1 MNYFER
7 RRQQKSFE
15 FCIKQ
20 AMAVLKITKEEAAK
34 RVRRVSEMECLKD
47 LGTPDKR
54 EYQVAVDIIMQI
66 PSDKPVT
73 VATMREVTDA
83 NIKSK

>member
-1 MNYFER
+1 MNFFER

-20 AMAVLKITKEEAAK
+20 AMTVLKISKDEAGK
-34 RVRRVSEMECLKD
+34 RVRRVAEMEWLKE

-73 VATMREVTDA
+73 VETMREVTDA

>member
-7 RRQQKSFE
+7 RRNQKSFE

-20 AMAVLKITKEEAAK
+20 AMAVLKISKDEAAK
-34 RVRRVSEMECLKD
+34 RVRRISEMDWLKD

-66 PSDKPVT
+66 PSSEPVT
-73 VATMREVTDA
+73 LEAMKKVTDQ
-83 NIKSK
+83 NQQGK